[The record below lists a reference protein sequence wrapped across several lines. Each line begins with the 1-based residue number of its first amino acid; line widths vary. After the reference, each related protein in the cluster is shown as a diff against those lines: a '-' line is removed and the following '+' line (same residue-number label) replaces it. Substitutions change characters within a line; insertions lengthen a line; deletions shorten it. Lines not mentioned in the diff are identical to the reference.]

1 MLGSSTPSVEL
12 EAVHALADDPPGV
25 VMFMGDSQTILASR
39 EREKGFFGEFFGNR
53 IGEQYD
59 NIERMELLV
68 NFDKPVQWYYVSTE
82 LNVADR
88 GTSTLS
94 VAEDLAQHLSPMKHT
109 KYEDM
114 VVVVGRASKGFKQ
127 LFQKEYLHVIMSST
141 RTAWLIMM
149 WAHSQDHSGVDNT
162 HLTSMQVAWVV
173 FEVKAEELFDTLY

>member
-1 MLGSSTPSVEL
+1 MLS
-12 EAVHALADDPPGV
+12 V
-25 VMFMGDSQTILASR
+25 VMSKCRPRL
-39 EREKGFFGEFFGNR
+39 KN
-53 IGEQYD
+53 
-59 NIERMELLV
+59 LLV
-68 NFDKPVQWYYVSTE
+68 NVQYFDEKICKNGHGNYLFQKV
-82 LNVADR
+82 
-88 GTSTLS
+88 
-94 VAEDLAQHLSPMKHT
+94 
-109 KYEDM
+109 DM

>member
-25 VMFMGDSQTILASR
+25 VMFVVDSQAILASR
-39 EREKGFFGEFFGNR
+39 EREKGFFGEFFGNK

-68 NFDKPVQWYYVSTE
+68 QPVQWYYVSTE

-127 LFQKEYLHVIMSST
+127 LFQK
-141 RTAWLIMM
+141 
-149 WAHSQDHSGVDNT
+149 
-162 HLTSMQVAWVV
+162 
-173 FEVKAEELFDTLY
+173 